1 MFFLRKL
8 IPLLLCS
15 VALNCFAV
23 TELRLA
29 SQLPDKHALGENLQ
43 LFAKEV
49 QRLSQGQLKIKIYPA
64 SQLYSDK
71 EMPKAI
77 SVGAVD
83 MGIVSLTQFAGTI
96 PAVDLFYL
104 PFLFDNQQAVLA
116 AIAPDSPVRQPLD
129 ETMRN
134 TGARVMWWQPYGSTV
149 IMSHHEVRTP
159 KDLAGKKV
167 RVFGKTVG
175 EFITAVGAGPTLLSG
190 AEQYLAYQRGTVDAG
205 LSGILA
211 IKSRKLYQLMPSIT
225 LTRHADVEF
234 VSLINEQ
241 RWQSLTSEQQ
251 AILTQAARIAENQL
265 RADIPRLE
273 REAEEFVAQQP
284 NTRVIELTT
293 AERDSWRVA
302 AAPVRQAFLQRTGE
316 LGQQLLTAVDN
327 VNQQI
332 REANHAV
339 D

>member
-1 MFFLRKL
+1 MFYIK
-8 IPLLLCS
+8 ILLVMLLS
-15 VALNCFAV
+15 SISLNSLAV

-29 SQLPDKHALGENLQ
+29 SQLPDKHALGENLH
-43 LFAKEV
+43 LFAQEV
-49 QRLSQGQLKIKIYPA
+49 DRLSQGQIKIKIYPA

-77 SVGAVD
+77 AVGAVD

-104 PFLFDNQQAVLA
+104 PFLFDNQEAVLA
-116 AIAPDSPVRQPLD
+116 AIAPNSPVRQPLD
-129 ETMRN
+129 EAMRQ

-234 VSLINEQ
+234 VSLINEK

-251 AILTQAARIAENQL
+251 QIISQAAVNAENQL
-265 RADIPRLE
+265 RHDIPRLE
-273 REAEEFVAQQP
+273 REAEEYVAQQP
-284 NTRVIELTT
+284 NTRVIELTEQ
-293 AERDSWRVA
+293 ERDSWRIA
-302 AAPVRQAFLQRTGE
+302 SAPVRHAFLQHTGA
-316 LGQQLLTAVDN
+316 LGEQLLAAVDQ

-332 REANHAV
+332 REAQDAQH
-339 D
+339 

>member
-1 MFFLRKL
+1 MSSIKSLL
-8 IPLLLCS
+8 IASLIVFS
-15 VALNCFAV
+15 GSCFAAI
-23 TELRLA
+23 TEFRLA
-29 SQLPDKHALGENLQ
+29 SQLPDKHALGENLH
-43 LFAKEV
+43 LFANEV
-49 QRLSQGQLKIKIYPA
+49 ERLSHGQMKIKIYPA

-77 SVGAVD
+77 AVGAVD
-83 MGIVSLTQFAGTI
+83 MGIISLTQFAGTI

-104 PFLFDNQQAVLA
+104 PFLFDNQDAVLA
-116 AIAPDSPVRQPLD
+116 AIAPQSPVRIPLD
-129 ETMRN
+129 EAMRK
-134 TGARVMWWQPYGSTV
+134 TGTRVMWWQPYGSTV
-149 IMSHHEVRTP
+149 IMSHTAIRTP

-241 RWQSLTSEQQ
+241 RWNDLSTEQQ
-251 AILTQAARIAENQL
+251 SILTQAARIAENQL
-265 RADIPRLE
+265 RHDIPRLE
-273 REAEEFVAQQP
+273 REAEEFVAAQP
-284 NTRVIELTT
+284 NTTVIELSKE
-293 AERDSWRVA
+293 ERDSWRVA
-302 AAPVRQAFLQRTGE
+302 SAPVRQQFLQRTGK
-316 LGQQLLTAVDN
+316 LGEQLLTAVDK

-332 REANHAV
+332 REQQDAN
-339 D
+339 